1 MFLALKS
8 ARHSSPSSLVPESLA
23 DDDFRWAEPYRR
35 VYVSL
40 DLPAR
45 ADRAVIGVTSAIRGE
60 GRTTVAIGLARTLAQ
75 DLDVPVTLIEVDLSR
90 PALAAHAGLPC
101 GPGLSEVARGECA
114 LAEVMHPVA
123 DNLAVV
129 TAGDAGP
136 DPACLL
142 HDIALH
148 DPFHSAPELGGVV
161 ILDLPPIITH
171 SYSPLVAALADAV
184 VLVVWA
190 GGTPINV
197 AREAILRLGD
207 RPPQGVVFNAPRS
220 SLPRWWPGRR
230 ADLMVGAL

>member
-1 MFLALKS
+1 MVLLAKPD
-8 ARHSSPSSLVPESLA
+8 RRSSVAPAVPDLPH
-23 DDDFRWAEPYRR
+23 DDGSRWAEPYRR
-35 VYVSL
+35 LYVSL
-40 DLPAR
+40 DLPDK
-45 ADRAVIGVTSAIRGE
+45 ADLPVIGITSAIRGE

-90 PALAAHAGLPC
+90 PALAAHSGLPC
-101 GPGLSEVARGECA
+101 GPGLAEVARGERA
-114 LAEVMHPVA
+114 LTEVIRPVA

-136 DPACLL
+136 DPARLL

-148 DPFHSAPELGGVV
+148 DLFHTAPALDGVV

-184 VLVVWA
+184 VLVVWS
-190 GGTPINV
+190 GGTPITV
-197 AREAILRLGD
+197 VREAILRLGD